1 MAHAGILNLLCF
13 SVYSCRASEIFTLV
27 ELLSRTLLAD
37 NCLVTRYEPGKE
49 PSVSVCHNSNF
60 DLVNNRSRTRYVSSR
75 FWLLVT
81 ARNTMRAAM
90 NLAIRQSVKAASYT
104 SLCDYIPLS
113 LYSVSVDY
121 FYCFH
126 NSNMFWLIIDAGHM
140 KCPADF
146 G

>member
-1 MAHAGILNLLCF
+1 MAHTGMLYLLGF
-13 SVYSCRASEIFTLV
+13 PIYSRRTSEIFTLV

-37 NCLVTRYEPGKE
+37 NCLVTRYEPCKE
-49 PSVSVCHNSNF
+49 SSVSVCHNSNF
-60 DLVNNRSRTRYVSSR
+60 NLVNNRSRTRYVPRR

-81 ARNTMRAAM
+81 ARNTMRATMFFA
-90 NLAIRQSVKAASYT
+90 AHQSVKAAPYT
-104 SLCDYIPLS
+104 FLCDYIPLS
-113 LYSVSVDY
+113 RYSVSVDY

-126 NSNMFWLIIDAGHM
+126 NSNMFWLIMDAGHM